1 MTDDPPSGNRRPAN
15 QGGIYFGWYLLAGAA
30 VINGLGGSVLW
41 QGFTVFFIPVSES
54 LNLTAWQT
62 SLAFSLARAENGV
75 LGPITGWALDRYGFR
90 TLMFAGTMVTGI
102 GYIMLAGT
110 NSYLAFMLV
119 YLCVVSV
126 GSSTSFMQATTAAIN
141 TWFVR
146 LRGFAMSVN
155 SAAFR
160 LGGAAVI
167 PLLSYVVLTWGWQI
181 AAVAVGIGML
191 VLILPLTLLFR
202 RSPESMGLAPD
213 GRPTITTRRNRPVG
227 ADGGGGESNAVASVD
242 DATDWTTKQA
252 LRSPQF
258 WILVAATTL
267 RISVHGTIFVHFIPI
282 LVSLGEGQQ
291 TAANMLGL
299 LSLVAVPLILGT
311 GYLSDRVGRPIMLT
325 GLYSMAAMSLLGL
338 TFVEGTLPVFLALLL
353 FSGSEAGS
361 SLNWAIVGDLFGRK
375 RYASIRGMMA
385 PIYNAVLII
394 GPVAAGWAYDQTDS
408 YQVVLY
414 VGAALMMLAA
424 VVFLALQSV
433 VKRRAA
439 QTAQSQ

>member
-1 MTDDPPSGNRRPAN
+1 M
-15 QGGIYFGWYLLAGAA
+15 
-30 VINGLGGSVLW
+30 LW

-90 TLMFAGTMVTGI
+90 PLMFAGTLVTGI

-110 NSYLAFMLV
+110 NSYISFMLV

-126 GSSTSFMQATTAAIN
+126 GSSTSFMQATTAALN

-146 LRGFAMSVN
+146 LRGFVMSVN

-160 LGGAAVI
+160 LGGAIVI
-167 PLLSYVVLTWGWQI
+167 PLLSYVVLTWGWQL
-181 AAVAVGIGML
+181 AAVAVGVGMV
-191 VLILPLTLLFR
+191 VLILPLTILFR

-213 GRPTITTRRNRPVG
+213 GAAPAASRRSTPSRTDAG
-227 ADGGGGESNAVASVD
+227 RDGGGADEPEPGG
-242 DATDWTTKQA
+242 DWTTKQA
-252 LRSPQF
+252 LKSPQF

-291 TAANMLGL
+291 TAANLLGL
-299 LSLVAVPLILGT
+299 LSLFAVPLILGT
-311 GYLSDRVGRPIMLT
+311 GFLSDRVGRPVMLA
-325 GLYSMAAMSLLGL
+325 GLYTMAAFSLLGL

-361 SLNWAIVGDLFGRK
+361 SLNWAIVGDLFGRR

-385 PIYNAVLII
+385 PAYNGVLIVA
-394 GPVAAGWAYDQTDS
+394 PVAAGWAYDQTGS
-408 YQVVLY
+408 YETVLY
-414 VGAALMMLAA
+414 IGAALMLTAA
-424 VVFLALQSV
+424 VVFLALQPA
-433 VKRRAA
+433 VKRRVRQEA
-439 QTAQSQ
+439 

>member
-1 MTDDPPSGNRRPAN
+1 M
-15 QGGIYFGWYLLAGAA
+15 
-30 VINGLGGSVLW
+30 NGLGGSVLW

-90 TLMFAGTMVTGI
+90 PLMFAGTLVTGI

-110 NSYLAFMLV
+110 NSYISFMLV

-126 GSSTSFMQATTAAIN
+126 GSSTSFMQATTAALN

-146 LRGFAMSVN
+146 LRGFVMSVN

-160 LGGAAVI
+160 LGGAIVI
-167 PLLSYVVLTWGWQI
+167 PLLSYVVLTWGWQL
-181 AAVAVGIGML
+181 AAVAVGVGMI
-191 VLILPLTLLFR
+191 VLILPLTILFR

-213 GRPTITTRRNRPVG
+213 GAAPAASRRPTPSRTDAGREGDSPAVPEP
-227 ADGGGGESNAVASVD
+227 GG
-242 DATDWTTKQA
+242 DWTTKQA
-252 LRSPQF
+252 LKSPQF

-291 TAANMLGL
+291 TAANLLGL
-299 LSLVAVPLILGT
+299 LSLFAVPLILGT
-311 GYLSDRVGRPIMLT
+311 GFLSDRVGRPIMLA
-325 GLYSMAAMSLLGL
+325 GLYTMAAFSLLGL

-361 SLNWAIVGDLFGRK
+361 SLNWAIVGDLFGRR

-385 PIYNAVLII
+385 PAYNGVLIVA
-394 GPVAAGWAYDQTDS
+394 PVAAGWAYDQTGS
-408 YQVVLY
+408 YEIVLY
-414 VGAALMMLAA
+414 IGTALMLTAA
-424 VVFLALQSV
+424 VVFLALQPA
-433 VKRRAA
+433 VKKRVQQQA
-439 QTAQSQ
+439 

>member
-1 MTDDPPSGNRRPAN
+1 MTGDSPGRSRWPTNSS
-15 QGGIYFGWYLLAGAA
+15 GIYFGWYLLAGAA

-75 LGPITGWALDRYGFR
+75 LGPITGWALDKYGFR
-90 TLMFAGTMVTGI
+90 TLMFAGTTITGI

-146 LRGFAMSVN
+146 LRGLAMSVN

-160 LGGAAVI
+160 LGGAAMI
-167 PLLSYVVLTWGWQI
+167 PLLSYIVLTRGWQFAAI
-181 AAVAVGIGML
+181 AIGIGML
-191 VLILPLTLLFR
+191 ILILPLTLLFR

-213 GRPTITTRRNRPVG
+213 GRPLVANRRTKSAG
-227 ADGGGGESNAVASVD
+227 AGTGDNNDSAELGEDTV
-242 DATDWTTKQA
+242 DWTTKQA
-252 LRSPQF
+252 LRSAQF
-258 WILVAATTL
+258 WVLVAATTL

-282 LVSLGEGQQ
+282 LVSLGEEQQ
-291 TAANMLGL
+291 TAANLLGL
-299 LSLVAVPLILGT
+299 LSLVAVPLILIT

-353 FSGSEAGS
+353 FAGSEAGS

-385 PIYNAVLII
+385 PVYNGVLII
-394 GPVAAGWAYDQTDS
+394 APVAAGWAFDQTGS
-408 YQVVLY
+408 YQSVLY
-414 VGAALMMLAA
+414 AGAALMMLAA
-424 VVFLALQSV
+424 VVFLALHGV

-439 QTAQSQ
+439 LMSQSM

>member
-1 MTDDPPSGNRRPAN
+1 MTDGPPSSSRWPTNR
-15 QGGIYFGWYLLAGAA
+15 GGIYYGWYLLAGAA

-191 VLILPLTLLFR
+191 VLILPMTLLFR
-202 RSPESMGLAPD
+202 RSPESMGLNPD
-213 GRPTITTRRNRPVG
+213 GRPLVTTRRAKSADAGQGDDSESVEPG
-227 ADGGGGESNAVASVD
+227 ADDE
-242 DATDWTTKQA
+242 DWTTKQA

-385 PIYNAVLII
+385 PVYNAVLII
-394 GPVAAGWAYDQTDS
+394 GPVAAGWAYDQTGS
-408 YQVVLY
+408 YQTVLY
-414 VGAALMMLAA
+414 AGAALMMLAA
-424 VVFLALQSV
+424 IVFLALQSV
-433 VKRRAA
+433 VKRRTA
-439 QTAQSQ
+439 QTAGLQ

>member
-1 MTDDPPSGNRRPAN
+1 MTGDSPGRSRWPTNS
-15 QGGIYFGWYLLAGAA
+15 GGIYFGWYLLAGAA

-146 LRGFAMSVN
+146 MRGLAMSVN

-160 LGGAAVI
+160 LGGAAMI

-191 VLILPLTLLFR
+191 ILILPLTLLFR
-202 RSPESMGLAPD
+202 RSPESMGLSPD
-213 GRPTITTRRNRPVG
+213 GRPLIASRRARP
-227 ADGGGGESNAVASVD
+227 DGSGSVESAD
-242 DATDWTTKQA
+242 DAGDWTIKQA

-258 WILVAATTL
+258 WVLVAATTL

-282 LVSLGEGQQ
+282 LVSLGEEQQ
-291 TAANMLGL
+291 TAANLLGL
-299 LSLVAVPLILGT
+299 LSLVAVPLILVT
-311 GYLSDRVGRPIMLT
+311 GYLSDRIGRPIMLT

-353 FSGSEAGS
+353 FAGSEAGS

-385 PIYNAVLII
+385 PVYNGVLII
-394 GPVAAGWAYDQTDS
+394 APVAAGWAYDQTGS
-408 YQVVLY
+408 YQSVLY
-414 VGAALMMLAA
+414 AGSALMMLAA
-424 VVFLALQSV
+424 LVFLALQRV
-433 VKRRAA
+433 VMRPAA
-439 QTAQSQ
+439 QMTQSQ

>member
-1 MTDDPPSGNRRPAN
+1 MTGDSPGRSRWPTNSGS
-15 QGGIYFGWYLLAGAA
+15 IYFGWYLLAGAA

-75 LGPITGWALDRYGFR
+75 LGPITGWALDKYGFR
-90 TLMFAGTMVTGI
+90 ILMFAGTMVTGI

-146 LRGFAMSVN
+146 MRGLAMSVN

-160 LGGAAVI
+160 LGGAAMI

-191 VLILPLTLLFR
+191 ILILPLTLLFR
-202 RSPESMGLAPD
+202 RSPESMGLSPD
-213 GRPTITTRRNRPVG
+213 GRPLIASRRTRT
-227 ADGGGGESNAVASVD
+227 DGSGSVESAD
-242 DATDWTTKQA
+242 DAGDWTTKQA

-258 WILVAATTL
+258 WVLVAATTL

-282 LVSLGEGQQ
+282 LVSLGEEQQ
-291 TAANMLGL
+291 TAANLLGL
-299 LSLVAVPLILGT
+299 LSLVAVPLILVT

-325 GLYSMAAMSLLGL
+325 GLYSMAALSLLGL

-353 FSGSEAGS
+353 FAGSEAGS

-385 PIYNAVLII
+385 PVYNGVLII
-394 GPVAAGWAYDQTDS
+394 APVAAGWAYDQTGS
-408 YQVVLY
+408 YQSVLY
-414 VGAALMMLAA
+414 AGAALMMLAA
-424 VVFLALQSV
+424 VVFLALQRV
-433 VKRRAA
+433 VVRPAA
-439 QTAQSQ
+439 QMTQSR

>member
-1 MTDDPPSGNRRPAN
+1 MTGDSPGRSRWPTNSS
-15 QGGIYFGWYLLAGAA
+15 GIYFGWYLLAGAA

-75 LGPITGWALDRYGFR
+75 LGPITGWALDKYGFR
-90 TLMFAGTMVTGI
+90 TLMFAGTTITGI

-146 LRGFAMSVN
+146 LRGLAMSVN

-160 LGGAAVI
+160 LGGAAMI
-167 PLLSYVVLTWGWQI
+167 PLLSYIVLTRGWQFAAI
-181 AAVAVGIGML
+181 AIGIGML
-191 VLILPLTLLFR
+191 ILILPLTLLFR

-213 GRPTITTRRNRPVG
+213 GRPLVANRRTKSAG
-227 ADGGGGESNAVASVD
+227 AGTGDNSDSAELGGDTG
-242 DATDWTTKQA
+242 DWTTKQA

-258 WILVAATTL
+258 WVLVAATTL

-282 LVSLGEGQQ
+282 LVSLGEEQQ
-291 TAANMLGL
+291 TAANLLGL
-299 LSLVAVPLILGT
+299 LSLVAVPLILIT

-353 FSGSEAGS
+353 FAGSEAGS

-385 PIYNAVLII
+385 PVYNGVLII
-394 GPVAAGWAYDQTDS
+394 APVAAGWAFDQTGS
-408 YQVVLY
+408 YQSVLY
-414 VGAALMMLAA
+414 AGAALMMLAA
-424 VVFLALQSV
+424 VVFLALHGV

-439 QTAQSQ
+439 LMSQSM

>member
-1 MTDDPPSGNRRPAN
+1 M
-15 QGGIYFGWYLLAGAA
+15 
-30 VINGLGGSVLW
+30 NGLGGSVLW

-75 LGPITGWALDRYGFR
+75 LGPITGWALDKYGFR
-90 TLMFAGTMVTGI
+90 TLMFAGTLITGI

-119 YLCVVSV
+119 YLCVISV

-146 LRGFAMSVN
+146 LRGLAMSVN

-160 LGGAAVI
+160 LGGAAMI
-167 PLLSYVVLTWGWQI
+167 PLLSYIVLTWGWQV

-191 VLILPLTLLFR
+191 VLILPVTLLFR
-202 RSPESMGLAPD
+202 RSPESMGLSPD
-213 GRPTITTRRNRPVG
+213 GRRTAATRRTQSASAGPGN
-227 ADGGGGESNAVASVD
+227 DGTSAEEME
-242 DATDWTTKQA
+242 DAGDWTTKQA

-258 WILVAATTL
+258 WVLVAATTL

-282 LVSLGEGQQ
+282 LVSLGEEQQ
-291 TAANMLGL
+291 TAANLLGL
-299 LSLVAVPLILGT
+299 LSLVAVPLILLT

-353 FSGSEAGS
+353 FAGSEAGS

-385 PIYNAVLII
+385 PAYNGVLIVA
-394 GPVAAGWAYDQTDS
+394 PVAAGWAYDQTGS
-408 YQVVLY
+408 YESVLY
-414 VGAALMMLAA
+414 AGAVLMMLAA
-424 VVFLALQSV
+424 VVFLALQRV
-433 VKRRAA
+433 VKRR
-439 QTAQSQ
+439 TAQAGQL